1 MTHSTRPL
9 IAMALLVI
17 LSGCASRDHRLAQ
30 DQGDAIRSEVV
41 AEVQRFRSEDL
52 IDPFS
57 NSVVDDSEKPPVI
70 VEPVTLESA
79 LRLGTRLNRG
89 YLSQRE
95 SLFQSALSLGVTRR
109 DFLRPVFPEAF
120 LTMFPVRQLKTNFPR
135 LPACLSMV
143 SSTSLQVVVSACPQ
157 GVTASMTEPL
167 PCEITRETS
176 VRVLLNRC

>member
-57 NSVVDDSEKPPVI
+57 QSVADDSEKPPVI
-70 VEPVTLESA
+70 VEPVTL
-79 LRLGTRLNRG
+79 
-89 YLSQRE
+89 
-95 SLFQSALSLGVTRR
+95 
-109 DFLRPVFPEAF
+109 
-120 LTMFPVRQLKTNFPR
+120 
-135 LPACLSMV
+135 
-143 SSTSLQVVVSACPQ
+143 
-157 GVTASMTEPL
+157 
-167 PCEITRETS
+167 
-176 VRVLLNRC
+176 